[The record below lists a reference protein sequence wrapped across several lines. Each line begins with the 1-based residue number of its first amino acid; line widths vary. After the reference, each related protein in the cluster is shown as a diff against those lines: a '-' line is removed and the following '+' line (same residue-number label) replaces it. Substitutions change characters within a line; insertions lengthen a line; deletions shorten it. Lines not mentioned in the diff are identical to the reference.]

1 MNCNDKAPIAQVH
14 LDFHTS
20 PDIEGIG
27 TKFNK
32 EQFQDALRLGNLDSI
47 TVFAKCHH
55 GHCYY
60 PTEVSK
66 MHPYLNF
73 DLTGAMVDA
82 AHEIG
87 VRAPVYITAGWS
99 ELDARQHPEWIS
111 VDKNGNQFCTVNF
124 DENAG
129 CDDPKKHCA
138 WQMLCLNDGNGYTE
152 HIYKLTEEICK
163 RYKDL
168 DGLFYDIC
176 IIGDSCYCESCQ
188 KGMNEM
194 GLDPKSEED
203 AKKYF
208 IIKRSAFM
216 DKCTKIMKKY
226 HPNATVFFNSG
237 GADQYKPHYRDY
249 QTHYEMEDLPTA
261 WGGYDKFPMR
271 AKHFS
276 KFGKPFLGMTGKFH
290 LDWGEF
296 GGFKCKEAI
305 KAEIATMAIYG
316 AGCSIGDHMHPDG
329 EMENETYKNIGY
341 AFDYLEKIA
350 PYCYGGETKCEIG
363 VYLSDK
369 KETADS
375 NEGISNILL
384 ENQIDYDIVVGNDF
398 GKFSTVII
406 GEGVV
411 LDDVALATLNNYVAD
426 GGKVMFFGD
435 SLVKD
440 GKFQIDCG
448 LNFLGEA
455 EYDCDYLLPTSAVEG
470 LPDAPMLCNLPAVRT
485 ENVDAEVLAEF
496 ITPYFSRTYAHFC
509 GHKNTPHNKDSH
521 HFPAIAKK
529 GNVVYAAHPLP
540 RQYFEFGS
548 LFHKR
553 YFMMALNLIH
563 NNSLKV
569 TGMGSLGRCTMIDQP
584 KKSRYCINMVY
595 VSPVKRG
602 CAEII
607 EDVMPIYNISV
618 SLKTDKKIK
627 RVYLGVSDEDLE
639 FTMANGVLSFA
650 LPKLQ
655 CHESIVIDY

>member
-20 PDIEGIG
+20 PDIKGIG
-27 TKFNK
+27 SKFDK
-32 EQFQDALRLGNLDSI
+32 EKFQEALRLGNLDSI

-55 GHCYY
+55 GLCYY
-60 PTEVSK
+60 PTEEGT
-66 MHPYLNF
+66 MHPNLGF

-99 ELDARQHPEWIS
+99 DLDSTQHPEWIA
-111 VDKNGNQFCTVNF
+111 VDKDGNYCGTERIDGNIGYNQ
-124 DENAG
+124 
-129 CDDPKKHCA
+129 PKKHCA
-138 WQMLCLNDGNGYTE
+138 WRTLCLNDGNGYTE
-152 HIYKLTEEICK
+152 HIYKLTEEVCK

-176 IIGDSCYCESCQ
+176 IIGDACYCESCQ
-188 KGMNEM
+188 KGMLEM
-194 GLDPKSEED
+194 GLDPKCEAD

-208 IIKRSAFM
+208 TLKRGAFM
-216 DKCTKIMKKY
+216 DKCNKIMKKY
-226 HPNATVFFNSG
+226 HPNATIFFNSG
-237 GADQYKPHYRDY
+237 GADQYKPQYRDY

-261 WGGYDKFPMR
+261 WGGYDKLPMR
-271 AKHFS
+271 AKYFAMY
-276 KFGKPFLGMTGKFH
+276 GKPYLGMTGFFH
-290 LDWGEF
+290 LDCGEF
-296 GGFKCKEAI
+296 GGFKCKEAL

-329 EMENETYKNIGY
+329 EMETETYKYIGY

-350 PYCYGGETKCEIG
+350 PYCYGGETKADIG
-363 VYLSDK
+363 VYLSEN
-369 KETADS
+369 KENADA

-384 ENQIDYDIVVGNDF
+384 ENQIDYDIVTENNF
-398 GKFSTVII
+398 KRFKTVII

-411 LDDVALATLNNYVAD
+411 LKNDALSALEEYIAD
-426 GGKVMFFGD
+426 GGNVLFMAD

-440 GKFQIDCG
+440 GEFQIDCG
-448 LNFLGEA
+448 LKYQGAPQF
-455 EYDCDYLLPTSAVEG
+455 DCDYIVPEIDDEALPN
-470 LPDAPMLCNLPAVRT
+470 APMLCNLPGHRT
-485 ENVDAEVLAEF
+485 ERVDAKVTAQF

-509 GHKNTPHNKDSH
+509 GHKNTPHNKDSQR
-521 HFPAIAKK
+521 FPAIAKK
-529 GNVVYAAHPLP
+529 GNVVYISHCLP

-548 LFHKR
+548 LYHKR
-553 YFMMALNLIH
+553 YFMAALNLVH
-563 NNSLKV
+563 ENSLKV
-569 TGMGSLGRCTMIDQP
+569 EGMGSLGRCTMIDQP
-584 KKSRYCINMVY
+584 SKSRYCINMVY
-595 VSPVKRG
+595 VSPVRRG

-607 EDVMPIYNISV
+607 EDIMPIYNISV
-618 SLKTDKKIK
+618 SLKTDKEIK

-639 FTMANGVLSFA
+639 FTFEKGVLNFT